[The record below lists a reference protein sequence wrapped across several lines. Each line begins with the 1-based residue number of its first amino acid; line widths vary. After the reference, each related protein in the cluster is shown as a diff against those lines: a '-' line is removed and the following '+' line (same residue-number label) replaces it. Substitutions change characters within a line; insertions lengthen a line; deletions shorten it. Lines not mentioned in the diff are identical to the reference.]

1 MKKVD
6 TSQDKPTS
14 NITLTKQHSRDNHD
28 NIDKYYTKTKI
39 LEDISITTRS
49 SYNSLRHD
57 KMSTAAT
64 NNYTIGCER
73 NVSKEQASRDILQEL
88 VESSSVATRLVNDLP
103 IEEDRYVLRQ
113 QVYLSSNDRNTSH
126 ILLDKDEK

>member
-1 MKKVD
+1 
-6 TSQDKPTS
+6 
-14 NITLTKQHSRDNHD
+14 
-28 NIDKYYTKTKI
+28 
-39 LEDISITTRS
+39 
-49 SYNSLRHD
+49 
-57 KMSTAAT
+57 MSTAAT
-64 NNYTIGCER
+64 NNYTIECER
-73 NVSKEQASRDILQEL
+73 NVSREQASRDILQEL

>member
-64 NNYTIGCER
+64 NNYTIECER
-73 NVSKEQASRDILQEL
+73 NVSREQASRDILQ
-88 VESSSVATRLVNDLP
+88 NW
-103 IEEDRYVLRQ
+103 
-113 QVYLSSNDRNTSH
+113 LSHRRWQLNS
-126 ILLDKDEK
+126 